1 MRRRGPQRGVLEAIG
16 TPDAF
21 ISAAGS
27 QQWMRQQC
35 GLTPQAVAERIASR
49 FGALR

>member
-1 MRRRGPQRGVLEAIG
+1 VLEAIG

-27 QQWMRQQC
+27 QQWMREQC
-35 GLTPQAVAERIASR
+35 GLTPQAVAERIARR
-49 FGALR
+49 FRTVR